1 MKRNQI
7 IAIGLLVVLALWS
20 FGGSFLKSC
29 KKADSANDEVGTET
43 TLMQKAPIFV
53 EDSAFKFIEKQ
64 VAFGPRVPGTKQ
76 HKACGDWLQA
86 KLKEYGAT
94 VYTQD
99 FVGTAYDGVKRNSK
113 NIIGSLN
120 PTAKTRILIA
130 AHWDTRPIADKDD
143 NDKNK
148 PIDGAIDG
156 GSGVAVALELARH
169 INANPLKNDIG
180 VDIIFFDNED
190 NGTPDNVTPTIETK
204 SSTGFWC
211 LGSEYWAANKHIPNY
226 SAYYGILLD
235 MVGGKNT
242 FYQKEGLSMQMASSV
257 VENVWNTA
265 AKLGYSKY
273 FKNENGGSATDDHV
287 PVNLVA
293 KIPMIDIISA
303 DGTGGFGTF
312 HHTHDDNLE
321 NVSKE
326 HLKAVGQTVL
336 QVIYNEQ

>member
-29 KKADSANDEVGTET
+29 KSNSSTSNEAAVEEAI
-43 TLMQKAPIFV
+43 MQKAPVFV
-53 EDSAFKFIEKQ
+53 EDSAYKFIEKQ
-64 VAFGPRVPGTKQ
+64 VSFGPRVPGTKQ

-120 PTAKTRILIA
+120 PTAKTRILLA
-130 AHWDTRPIADKDD
+130 AHWDTRPIADQDD
-143 NDKNK
+143 TDKNK
-148 PIDGAIDG
+148 PILGAIDG
-156 GSGVAVALELARH
+156 GSGVAVALELARLIH
-169 INANPLKNDIG
+169 ANPLKNDIG

-190 NGTPDNVTPTIETK
+190 NGAPDTFSDNDTK
-204 SSTGFWC
+204 WWC
-211 LGSEYWAANKHIPNY
+211 LGSQYWAANKHIPNY

-242 FYQKEGLSMQMASSV
+242 FFQKEGLSVQMASSV

-287 PVNLVA
+287 PVNMVA
-293 KIPMIDIISA
+293 KIPMIDIISS
-303 DGTGGFGTF
+303 DGNGNGFGNF
-312 HHTHDDNLE
+312 WHTHDDNLS